1 MGRLAHPQ
9 EIADAVTFLA
19 SDRASYITGTTMM
32 VSSNLRVSDLIL
44 GSMILTSIRWTGVL
58 VHSDVYLI

>member
-9 EIADAVTFLA
+9 EVADAVTFLA

-32 VSSNLRVSDLIL
+32 VSLDLSVTYWVLQFRVSDE
-44 GSMILTSIRWTGVL
+44 
-58 VHSDVYLI
+58 Y